1 MYDTIEILKNYYEMR
16 MDVTNDFEEN
26 VITLTK
32 FRSEMKRLSEDES
45 MLLEENAHIHES
57 LKN

>member
-32 FRSEMKRLSEDES
+32 FRSEMKRLSEGES